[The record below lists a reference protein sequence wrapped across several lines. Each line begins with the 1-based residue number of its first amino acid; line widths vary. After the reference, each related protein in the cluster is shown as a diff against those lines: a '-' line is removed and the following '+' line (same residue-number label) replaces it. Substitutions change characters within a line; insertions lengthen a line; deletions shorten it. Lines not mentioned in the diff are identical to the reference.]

1 MTDIRTSDV
10 YRFMEYIGGMH
21 VIVYNLAR
29 PVIHGK
35 VGTHEIAK
43 AAACIRS
50 YPELAEEYDFIGV
63 LAGGVVGEFDALVDE
78 ARREL
83 VADFYAWKDDP

>member
-1 MTDIRTSDV
+1 MTDIM
-10 YRFMEYIGGMH
+10 RFMEYIGSMH

-35 VGTHEIAK
+35 VGLHEIAMANDCLRK
-43 AAACIRS
+43 
-50 YPELAEEYDFIGV
+50 YPELALSYDFICV
-63 LAGGVVGEFDALVDE
+63 LAGGVVGEFAALVDE

>member
-1 MTDIRTSDV
+1 MTDIM
-10 YRFMEYIGGMH
+10 RFMEYIGGMH

-35 VGTHEIAK
+35 VGTHEIAEAK
-43 AAACIRS
+43 RITRDYPTHAAR
-50 YPELAEEYDFIGV
+50 YDFIGV
-63 LAGGVVGEFDALVDE
+63 LAGGVVGEFDALLDE

-83 VADFYAWKDDP
+83 VSDFNAWKANP